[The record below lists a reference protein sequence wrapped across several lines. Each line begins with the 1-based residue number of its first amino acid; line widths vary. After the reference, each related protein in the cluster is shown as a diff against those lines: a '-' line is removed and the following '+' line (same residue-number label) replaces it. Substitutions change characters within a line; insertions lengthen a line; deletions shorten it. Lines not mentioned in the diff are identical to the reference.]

1 MKHWI
6 YLILLAGCAPQM
18 STQTAATQDTLDE
31 IRVALLDVRQAYSS
45 TKIDIENL
53 EEKVADLKPNTLM
66 KVSSIEAR
74 INQLEKQ
81 LTNIQTDLHNLSTHL
96 NQTTET
102 LQQYRNQIAAL
113 DSQLKTHTGRLDEVS
128 NLKTTLNSI
137 SQAINAQPAPTV
149 QIHKVVSGE
158 SLDKIARQYSVTV
171 DSLKRTNGLSSN
183 TIMIGQELKIPE

>member
-6 YLILLAGCAPQM
+6 LLLLLASCAPQM
-18 STQTAATQDTLDE
+18 STQTASNQDTLDE
-31 IRVALLDVRQAYSS
+31 IRVALLDVRQAYGA

-53 EEKVADLKPNTLM
+53 EEKVAEIKPNTLI

-81 LTNIQTDLHNLSTHL
+81 LANIQIDLHNLSSHL
-96 NQTTET
+96 SQTTES

-113 DSQLKTHTGRLDEVS
+113 DSQLKSHTGRLDEIS

-137 SQAINAQPAPTV
+137 SQAISTPTV
-149 QIHKVVSGE
+149 RTAQVHKVVSGE
-158 SLDKIARQYSVTV
+158 SLEKIARHYSVTV
-171 DSLKRTNGLSSN
+171 DALKKTNSLTGN